1 MPLKKIVKPQRK
13 KLKEEEKNREELQKQ
28 LKNK

>member
-13 KLKEEEKNREELQKQ
+13 KLKEEKEDRGELQKQ
-28 LKNK
+28 PENK